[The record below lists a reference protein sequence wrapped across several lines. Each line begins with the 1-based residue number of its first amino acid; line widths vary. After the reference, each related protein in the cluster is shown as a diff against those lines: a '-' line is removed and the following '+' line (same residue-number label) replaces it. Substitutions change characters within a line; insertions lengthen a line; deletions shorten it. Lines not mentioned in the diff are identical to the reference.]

1 MPGVGR
7 DTQRHS
13 MSPHNVAG
21 GPAGA
26 FELRYLEILHRVEC
40 IHEPAFFRIDIQAA
54 RLQGKQE
61 LMRRLDGGKAPG
73 GGWRLIR

>member
-13 MSPHNVAG
+13 MSPHHVAG

-26 FELRYLEILHRVEC
+26 FELRYLEILHRLEC
-40 IHEPAFFRIDIQAA
+40 IEEPAFVRVDVQAA
-54 RLQGKQE
+54 RLQG
-61 LMRRLDGGKAPG
+61 PG
-73 GGWRLIR
+73 GSSCVASMVERHHG